1 MLKKFMVV
9 TAVACVLM
17 ACGNNNAEGETTA
30 TETNAPATTEATAPQ
45 EQLTASGISVED
57 ADKGLDLIS
66 KSDCLT
72 CHKIEDR
79 LVGPS
84 YKEVANKYPVND
96 STFGYLAGKI
106 IKGGAGVWGQT
117 PMSPHEGL
125 SEEDARQMAKY
136 VMSHKD

>member
-1 MLKKFMVV
+1 MLKKFLVV
-9 TAVACVLM
+9 TAITISLI
-17 ACGNNNAEGETTA
+17 ACGNNDAESETTTGA
-30 TETNAPATTEATAPQ
+30 GTPATTENTAPQ
-45 EQLTASGISVED
+45 DQLTASGISVAD

-72 CHKIEDR
+72 CHKVEDR

-117 PMSPHEGL
+117 PMAAHEGL

>member
-1 MLKKFMVV
+1 MLKKIMVV
-9 TAVACVLM
+9 TAVTCVLI
-17 ACGNNNAEGETTA
+17 ACGNNAENETS
-30 TETNAPATTEATAPQ
+30 TEANAPATTTETTAPQ
-45 EQLTASGISVED
+45 EQLTASGISVAD

-72 CHKIEDR
+72 CHKVEDR

-96 STFGYLAGKI
+96 STFGYLASKI
-106 IKGGAGVWGQT
+106 IKGGAGVWGQV
-117 PMSPHEGL
+117 PMAAHEGL